1 MLLWL
6 GFKIKIMSKEILRVR
21 LTHNVRQL
29 KKYVDEA
36 IEKGA
41 EKIRFDM
48 DRDNPYFIFSA
59 DFTPEQQNEYELKK
73 LKQEFEEKLKTLESR
88 KFKTHSFRVK
98 YYGVCFEEIN
108 KLTEDFK
115 IKNNIKNV
123 LQIDIKQVINDDY
136 DDFDDEMQTV
146 FITEIL

>member
-1 MLLWL
+1 
-6 GFKIKIMSKEILRVR
+6 MSKEILRVR
-21 LTHNVRQL
+21 LTHNVKQL

-41 EKIRFDM
+41 EEIRFNM
-48 DRDNPYFIFSA
+48 DKENPYFIFSA

-73 LKQEFEEKLKTLESR
+73 LKKEFEEKLKVLESR

-98 YYGVCFEEIN
+98 YYGICFEEIN

-123 LQIDIKQVINDDY
+123 LQRDIKQVINDDY
-136 DDFDDEMQTV
+136 DDYDDEMQTV

>member
-1 MLLWL
+1 
-6 GFKIKIMSKEILRVR
+6 MSKEILRVR

>member
-1 MLLWL
+1 
-6 GFKIKIMSKEILRVR
+6 MSKEILRVR
-21 LTHNVRQL
+21 LTHNVKQL

-41 EKIRFDM
+41 EKIHFDM

-59 DFTPEQQNEYELKK
+59 DFTPEQQNEYELQK
-73 LKQEFEEKLKTLESR
+73 LKKEFEEKLKTLESR

-98 YYGVCFEEIN
+98 HYGVCFEEIN

-123 LQIDIKQVINDDY
+123 LQRDIKQVINDNY

>member
-1 MLLWL
+1 
-6 GFKIKIMSKEILRVR
+6 MSKEILRVR
-21 LTHNVRQL
+21 LTHNVKQL

-41 EKIRFDM
+41 EIIRFDM
-48 DRDNPYFIFSA
+48 DRENPYFIFSA
-59 DFTPEQQNEYELKK
+59 DFTPEQKNEYELKK
-73 LKQEFEEKLKTLESR
+73 LKKEFEEKLKVLESR

-98 YYGVCFEEIN
+98 QYGVCFEEIN

-123 LQIDIKQVINDDY
+123 LQRDIKQVINDDY

-146 FITEIL
+146 FITEVL